1 MLEANAGKPPE
12 ELLRNGSA
20 VNSELSHMKEY
31 YKGRNEE
38 IEKLIEQVLQ
48 SQHE

>member
-12 ELLRNGSA
+12 ELLLNGS
-20 VNSELSHMKEY
+20 VNTELSHMKEY

-38 IEKLIEQVLQ
+38 IEKLIEQVL
-48 SQHE
+48 